1 MSATA
6 DRRSPTIARRRLSR
20 ELRRLRHDAG
30 LTADKVRGDID
41 LSQGKMNRL
50 ETGIGPQPNISDI
63 RVLLD
68 YYKVSDDE
76 REALLNLARLS
87 RERGW
92 WERDFGDV
100 LGSAYAGFEAEAARI
115 YTYQPLVIP
124 GLLQT
129 VPYARA
135 AIRGDLIRDPEE
147 TQRRIDFRVT
157 RQRILDHSDPPQL
170 WAVIDE
176 AALRRPFGTA
186 AQRREQLQRLID
198 TGETEH
204 MTVQVIPFSAGMHPG
219 LACGFTLLEYEDDPT
234 IVYIDMARNALY
246 LEQPHDIET
255 HSRMY
260 RHLQAAA
267 LDKDTTVQFLTRL
280 LDEVRDEP
288 DEDIPSPRHG

>member
-68 YYKVSDDE
+68 YYKVADDE

-135 AIRGDLIRDPEE
+135 AIRGGLIRDPDEI
-147 TQRRIDFRVT
+147 QRRIDYRLT
-157 RQRILDHSDPPQL
+157 RQRILQHADPPEL

-176 AALRRPFGTA
+176 AAVSRPFGTKA
-186 AQRREQLQRLID
+186 DREEQLRRLID
-198 TGETEH
+198 TGESEH
-204 MTVQVIPFSAGMHPG
+204 ITVQVIPFSAGMHAG
-219 LACGFTLLEYEDDPT
+219 LASSFTLLEYARDPT
-234 IVYIDMARNALY
+234 IVHIEMGPNALY
-246 LEQPHDIET
+246 LEKADEIES
-255 HSRMY
+255 HRLKFQ
-260 RHLQAAA
+260 HLQATA
-267 LDKDTTVQFLTRL
+267 LDKDTSVRFLTRL
-280 LDEVRDEP
+280 LGKVRDET
-288 DEDIPSPRHG
+288 

>member
-1 MSATA
+1 MSATT

-20 ELRRLRHDAG
+20 ELRRLRHEAG

-68 YYKVSDDE
+68 YYKVGDEE
-76 REALLNLARLS
+76 REALLSLARLS

-135 AIRGDLIRDPEE
+135 AIRGGLIRDPDEI
-147 TQRRIDFRVT
+147 QRRIDYRLT
-157 RQRILDHSDPPQL
+157 RQRILQHADPPEL

-176 AALRRPFGTA
+176 AAVSRPFGTSTD
-186 AQRREQLQRLID
+186 REEQLQRLID
-198 TGETEH
+198 TGESEH
-204 MTVQVIPFSAGMHPG
+204 ITVQVIPFSAGMHPG
-219 LACGFTLLEYEDDPT
+219 LASSFTLLEYVGDPT
-234 IVYIDMARNALY
+234 IVHIEMGPNALY
-246 LEQPHDIET
+246 LEKADDVESHRLKFQ
-255 HSRMY
+255 
-260 RHLQAAA
+260 HLQATA
-267 LDKDTTVQFLTRL
+267 LDKDASVRFLTRL
-280 LDEVRDEP
+280 LDKVRDET
-288 DEDIPSPRHG
+288 

>member
-68 YYKVSDDE
+68 YYKVADDE

-135 AIRGDLIRDPEE
+135 AIRGGLIRDPDEI
-147 TQRRIDFRVT
+147 QRRIDYRLT
-157 RQRILDHSDPPQL
+157 RQRILQHADPPEL

-176 AALRRPFGTA
+176 AAVSRPFGTKDD
-186 AQRREQLQRLID
+186 REEQLRRLID
-198 TGETEH
+198 TGESEH
-204 MTVQVIPFSAGMHPG
+204 ITVQVIPFSAGMHAG
-219 LACGFTLLEYEDDPT
+219 LASSFTLLEYARDPT
-234 IVYIDMARNALY
+234 IVHIEMGPNALY
-246 LEQPHDIET
+246 LEKADEIES
-255 HSRMY
+255 HRLKFQ
-260 RHLQAAA
+260 HLQATA
-267 LDKDTTVQFLTRL
+267 LDKDTSVRFLTRL
-280 LDEVRDEP
+280 LGKVRDET
-288 DEDIPSPRHG
+288 

>member
-68 YYKVSDDE
+68 YYKVADDE

-135 AIRGDLIRDPEE
+135 AIRGGLIRDPDEI
-147 TQRRIDFRVT
+147 QRRIDYRLT
-157 RQRILDHSDPPQL
+157 RQRILQHADPPEL

-176 AALRRPFGTA
+176 AAVSRPFGTKDD
-186 AQRREQLQRLID
+186 REEQLRRLID
-198 TGETEH
+198 TGESEH
-204 MTVQVIPFSAGMHPG
+204 ITVQVIPFSAGMHVG
-219 LACGFTLLEYEDDPT
+219 LASSFTLLEYARDPT
-234 IVYIDMARNALY
+234 IVHIEMGPNALY
-246 LEQPHDIET
+246 LEKADEIES
-255 HSRMY
+255 HRLKFQ
-260 RHLQAAA
+260 HLQATAF
-267 LDKDTTVQFLTRL
+267 DKDTSVRYLTRL
-280 LDEVRDEP
+280 LGKVRDET
-288 DEDIPSPRHG
+288 